1 MIGKKRGISLP
12 PQMHSTRVSNAGSK
26 KNGALYRSRPLVVT
40 TRCTVDLNSPFDQR
54 YRGSRARG
62 EEEKKEEKKDE
73 KEREGEG
80 TLVSP
85 TSRA

>member
-1 MIGKKRGISLP
+1 MIGKKRGFSLP

-26 KNGALYRSRPLVVT
+26 KNGALYRSRPLIDT

-54 YRGSRARG
+54 YRGGGARG
-62 EEEKKEEKKDE
+62 EEEKKEEKE